1 MDIKFLFY
9 GILCIIALIFLIRFG
24 NKESVLIKEENYY
37 HKLISLKISTRILI
51 IILAWIFSAKWIITA
66 YKYNY
71 KGISILG
78 MLPFLVIC
86 IEVVNVPIWE
96 YLRNKILKSSYSD
109 SIKDWLDF
117 FNLLFTAYLIFVEF
131 FVIGYSIILARYFH
145 LI

>member
-37 HKLISLKISTRILI
+37 HKLISLKLSTRILI
-51 IILAWIFSAKWIITA
+51 IILTWIFSAKWIITA

-78 MLPFLVIC
+78 MLPFLIIC
-86 IEVVNVPIWE
+86 IGVVNIPIEE
-96 YLRNKILKSSYSD
+96 YFRKKILKSSYSN
-109 SIKDWLDF
+109 SIKDWLNF
-117 FNLLFTAYLIFVEF
+117 FNLLFTAYLVFGEF

>member
-24 NKESVLIKEENYY
+24 NKKSVLIKEENYY
-37 HKLISLKISTRILI
+37 HKLISLKLSTRILI

-78 MLPFLVIC
+78 MFPFLIIC
-86 IEVVNVPIWE
+86 IGVINIPIWE
-96 YLRNKILKSSYSD
+96 YFRKKILKSSYSN
-109 SIKDWLDF
+109 SIKECLNW
-117 FNLLFTAYLIFVEF
+117 FNRLLSAFVTGIEF
-131 FVIGYSIILARYFH
+131 FVIGSVLNLARF
-145 LI
+145 LKWI

>member
-37 HKLISLKISTRILI
+37 HKLISLKLSTRILI
-51 IILAWIFSAKWIITA
+51 IILAWILSTTWIITA
-66 YKYNY
+66 YKYNH

-78 MLPFLVIC
+78 MLPFSVIC
-86 IEVVNVPIWE
+86 IGVVNIPIEE
-96 YLRNKILKSSYSD
+96 YFRKKILKSSYSN

-131 FVIGYSIILARYFH
+131 FIIGYSIILARYFN

>member
-24 NKESVLIKEENYY
+24 NKKSVLIKEENYY
-37 HKLISLKISTRILI
+37 HKLISLKLSTRILI

-86 IEVVNVPIWE
+86 IGVVNIPIEE
-96 YLRNKILKSSYSD
+96 YFRKKILKSSYSN

-131 FVIGYSIILARYFH
+131 FIIGYSIILARYFH

>member
-24 NKESVLIKEENYY
+24 NKESVLIKEESYY
-37 HKLISLKISTRILI
+37 HKLISLKLSTRILI

-78 MLPFLVIC
+78 MLPFLIIC
-86 IEVVNVPIWE
+86 IGVVNIPIEE
-96 YLRNKILKSSYSD
+96 YFRKKILKSSYSN

-131 FVIGYSIILARYFH
+131 FIIGYSIILARYFH

>member
-37 HKLISLKISTRILI
+37 HKLISLKLRTRILI

-86 IEVVNVPIWE
+86 IGVVNIPIEE
-96 YLRNKILKSSYSD
+96 YFRKKILKSSYSN
-109 SIKDWLDF
+109 SIKDWLNF
-117 FNLLFTAYLIFVEF
+117 FNLLFTAYLVFGEF

>member
-9 GILCIIALIFLIRFG
+9 GILCIIALIFLVRFG

-37 HKLISLKISTRILI
+37 HKLISLKLSTRILI

-86 IEVVNVPIWE
+86 IGVVNIPIEE
-96 YLRNKILKSSYSD
+96 YFRKKILKSSYSN

-131 FVIGYSIILARYFH
+131 FIIGYSIILARYFH